1 MMKQYIKQNIT
12 SMKIPNNIH
21 FAGFDYKVKQVTK
34 LDGGEN
40 WGRTELGE
48 MLIFLEKGVNI
59 QKKEETFIHELL
71 HIALRHTTGW
81 QKLSSDDEENLVKSW
96 SMNIYGI
103 LKDNKLL
110 K

>member
-1 MMKQYIKQNIT
+1 MLDVYKT
-12 SMKIPNNIH
+12 MKIPKKIH
-21 FAGFDYKVKQVTK
+21 FAGFDYKVSIVKD
-34 LDGGEN
+34 LDGGDN
-40 WGRTELGE
+40 WGRTLQGKGT
-48 MLIFLEKGVNI
+48 IHLEKDMS
-59 QKKEETFIHELL
+59 QDKQEQTFIHELM

-81 QKLSSDDEENLVKSW
+81 EKLTTDEEERLVKAW